1 MSKTTS
7 VEMTFPAKELKRLK
21 ELYPKAKHFV
31 YIGLPE
37 NKETSFMVENR
48 APYKKSVETELSR
61 LQKEYGYKVEDMK
74 IEKYDLREVK

>member
-7 VEMTFPAKELKRLK
+7 DGMTFSVKELKRLK

-48 APYKKSVETELSR
+48 APYKKSVEAELAR
-61 LQKEYGYKVEDMK
+61 LQKEYGYEVEDMK
-74 IEKYDLREVK
+74 IETYDLRDVK